1 MRTAVLSVLALQWK
15 FSERRKKKSRLI
27 NQSVCARV
35 MCATPPHV
43 ASISALYSVP
53 PLLYP
58 LQKLVTTEDVF
69 VVQNKSFHIEIY
81 IRFVLTFFFSFIMTR
96 NTSQQKIQ
104 FCAAVVHTNR
114 YSTTVVV
121 C

>member
-1 MRTAVLSVLALQWK
+1 
-15 FSERRKKKSRLI
+15 
-27 NQSVCARV
+27 

-58 LQKLVTTEDVF
+58 SQKLVTTEDVF

-81 IRFVLTFFFSFIMTR
+81 IGFVPFFSFIMTR
-96 NTSQQKIQ
+96 NMSQQKIQ

-114 YSTTVVV
+114 YSTTVVL

>member
-1 MRTAVLSVLALQWK
+1 
-15 FSERRKKKSRLI
+15 
-27 NQSVCARV
+27 

-58 LQKLVTTEDVF
+58 SQKLVTTEDVF

-81 IRFVLTFFFSFIMTR
+81 IGFVPFISFIMTR
-96 NTSQQKIQ
+96 NMSQQKIQ

-114 YSTTVVV
+114 YSTTVVL

>member
-1 MRTAVLSVLALQWK
+1 
-15 FSERRKKKSRLI
+15 
-27 NQSVCARV
+27 

-58 LQKLVTTEDVF
+58 SQKLVTTEDVF

-81 IRFVLTFFFSFIMTR
+81 IGFVPFFSFHYDSEYVTAKNPVLR
-96 NTSQQKIQ
+96 SGSPYKQ
-104 FCAAVVHTNR
+104 V
-114 YSTTVVV
+114 
-121 C
+121 

>member
-1 MRTAVLSVLALQWK
+1 MCTAVLSVLALQWK

-81 IRFVLTFFFSFIMTR
+81 IRFVLTFFFFHYDSEYVTAKNPVLR
-96 NTSQQKIQ
+96 SGSPYKQ
-104 FCAAVVHTNR
+104 V
-114 YSTTVVV
+114 
-121 C
+121 